1 MKTEENTKSN
11 TCRSVEKRPVYKARS
26 AVCRLCIHPHPNSVS
41 TRACLVMAPALP
53 LIPGALALLLG
64 AQGIKKRSLSPS
76 GGITAFV
83 VGFLMMSVPLRG
95 FGVSLI
101 VFYLTGSKVTKV
113 GKQLKG
119 KLEEGHDM
127 NGYRSGWQVLC
138 NSFTAL
144 IASCLW
150 GALFASESIHA
161 YAFGP
166 LLPSHVSWNRA
177 DLNMRTICPMNSHV
191 GGGWSRTLL
200 LVVLGHFA
208 CCLGDT
214 MASELGILSTTPP
227 RLITTFAIVPPGT
240 NGAMSRTGTLASIAG
255 GVIMG
260 VTMLVSLLI
269 ESPACRSEIGSLAVS
284 LILAGAFGGLGGSA
298 LDSLIGAT
306 IQRTEFS
313 GVSGSIITDETKS
326 RPRRAG
332 EVKVIAGRDVLTN
345 NQVNF
350 ISSVITG
357 ALIGWLA

>member
-1 MKTEENTKSN
+1 
-11 TCRSVEKRPVYKARS
+11 
-26 AVCRLCIHPHPNSVS
+26 
-41 TRACLVMAPALP
+41 MAPVLP
-53 LIPGALALLLG
+53 VVPGVLALLLG

-101 VFYLTGSKVTKV
+101 VFYLTGSRVTKV

-138 NSFTAL
+138 NSFMAL
-144 IASCLW
+144 VASCLW
-150 GALFASESIHA
+150 GALFAPESIHA
-161 YAFGP
+161 YLFGP
-166 LLPSHVSWNRA
+166 FIPSLVSWNQT
-177 DLNMRTICPMNSHV
+177 DLDMGMVCPMSPQV
-191 GGGWSRTLL
+191 GGGWSRTLV

-227 RLITTFAIVPPGT
+227 RLITTFATVPAGT
-240 NGAMSRTGTLASIAG
+240 NGAMSRTGTLASLAG

-260 VTMLVSLLI
+260 VAMLVSLLI
-269 ESPACRSEIGSLAVS
+269 ESPACRGEIGSLAVS
-284 LILAGAFGGLGGSA
+284 LILAGALGGLGGSA

-313 GVSGSIITDETKS
+313 DVSGSIITDDTKL
-326 RPRRAG
+326 RPRRDG

-345 NQVNF
+345 NQVNLV
-350 ISSVITG
+350 SSVVAG
-357 ALIGWLA
+357 VLIGWLV

>member
-1 MKTEENTKSN
+1 
-11 TCRSVEKRPVYKARS
+11 
-26 AVCRLCIHPHPNSVS
+26 
-41 TRACLVMAPALP
+41 MAPALP
-53 LIPGALALLLG
+53 VIPGVLALLLG

-138 NSFTAL
+138 NSFTAF

-150 GALFASESIHA
+150 GALFASTSVHA
-161 YAFGP
+161 YLIGP
-166 LLPSHVSWNRA
+166 FLPSLIARDHA
-177 DLNMRTICPMNSHV
+177 DLNMQKVCPMDPHV
-191 GGGWSRTLL
+191 GGGWSRTLV

-214 MASELGILSTTPP
+214 MASELGILSKSPP
-227 RLITTFAIVPPGT
+227 RLITTFAKVPPGT
-240 NGAMSRTGTLASIAG
+240 NGAMSRTGTLASLAG

-260 VTMLVSLLI
+260 ITMLVTLLL
-269 ESPACRSEIGSLAVS
+269 ESPACRSGVGSLTFS
-284 LILAGAFGGLGGSA
+284 LLLAGACGGLGGSA

-313 GVSGSIITDETKS
+313 DVSGSVITDETKS

-332 EVKVIAGRDVLTN
+332 EVKVISGMNLLTN
-345 NQVNF
+345 NQVNL
-350 ISSVITG
+350 ISSVVTG
-357 ALIGWLA
+357 VLIGWLA

>member
-1 MKTEENTKSN
+1 
-11 TCRSVEKRPVYKARS
+11 
-26 AVCRLCIHPHPNSVS
+26 
-41 TRACLVMAPALP
+41 MAPALP

-76 GGITAFV
+76 GGITAFA

-101 VFYLTGSKVTKV
+101 VFYLTGSKVTKI

-144 IASCLW
+144 IASCIW

-166 LLPSHVSWNRA
+166 LLSSHIFLDRA
-177 DLNMRTICPMNSHV
+177 DLNMRTMCPMNSHV
-191 GGGWSRTLL
+191 GGGWSRTLV

-227 RLITTFAIVPPGT
+227 RLITTFAKVPPGT
-240 NGAMSRTGTLASIAG
+240 NGAMSRTGTLASLAG

-260 VTMLVSLLI
+260 VTMLISLVI
-269 ESPACRSEIGSLAVS
+269 ESPACRSEIGSLAIS

-313 GVSGSIITDETKS
+313 DVSGSIITDETKS

-350 ISSVITG
+350 ISSVVTG

>member
-1 MKTEENTKSN
+1 
-11 TCRSVEKRPVYKARS
+11 
-26 AVCRLCIHPHPNSVS
+26 
-41 TRACLVMAPALP
+41 MAPALP
-53 LIPGALALLLG
+53 IIPGVLALLLG

-113 GKQLKG
+113 GKHLKG

-138 NSFTAL
+138 NSFTAF

-150 GALFASESIHA
+150 GALFSPESIHA
-161 YAFGP
+161 YFFGP
-166 LLPSHVSWNRA
+166 HLPPLIAGNHIN
-177 DLNMRTICPMNSHV
+177 LNMTKICPMNPDI
-191 GGGWSRTLL
+191 GGGWSRSLI
-200 LVVLGHFA
+200 LVVLAHFA

-214 MASELGILSTTPP
+214 MASELGILSKTPP

-240 NGAMSRTGTLASIAG
+240 NGAMSRTGTLASLAG

-260 VTMLVSLLI
+260 LTMLISLLI
-269 ESPACRSEIGSLAVS
+269 ESPACRGEFSSLAFS
-284 LILAGAFGGLGGSA
+284 LILAGACGGLGGSA

-313 GVSGSIITDETKS
+313 GESNSIITDETKS

-332 EVKVIAGRDVLTN
+332 EVKVIAGLDLLTN
-345 NQVNF
+345 NQVNL
-350 ISSVITG
+350 ISSIVTG
-357 ALIGWLA
+357 ILIGWLA

>member
-1 MKTEENTKSN
+1 
-11 TCRSVEKRPVYKARS
+11 
-26 AVCRLCIHPHPNSVS
+26 
-41 TRACLVMAPALP
+41 MAPALP
-53 LIPGALALLLG
+53 VVPGVLALLLG

-83 VGFLMMSVPLRG
+83 VGFLMMSVPLRA

-101 VFYLTGSKVTKV
+101 VFYLTGSRVTKV
-113 GKQLKG
+113 GKQAKG

-150 GALFASESIHA
+150 GALFASESIQA
-161 YAFGP
+161 YFFGP
-166 LLPSHVSWNRA
+166 LMPSLVSWNRT
-177 DLNMRTICPMNSHV
+177 DLDFGMICPMNSHV
-191 GGGWSRTLL
+191 GGGWSRALIL
-200 LVVLGHFA
+200 AGLGHFA

-240 NGAMSRTGTLASIAG
+240 NGAMSRAGTLASLAG

-260 VTMLVSLLI
+260 ITMFISLLI
-269 ESPACRSEIGSLAVS
+269 ESPACRNEVGSLVIS
-284 LILAGAFGGLGGSA
+284 FVLAGACGGLGGSA

-313 GVSGSIITDETKS
+313 DVSGSIITDETKS

-332 EVKVIAGRDVLTN
+332 EVKVIAGRDILTD
-345 NQVNF
+345 NQVNL
-350 ISSVITG
+350 ISSVVTG
-357 ALIGWLA
+357 VLIGWLA